1 VPLGKAPAK
10 LNRFTYL
17 YCIEILGSNMNK
29 FFTFLILIMP
39 AVHSFAQEK
48 ALANDSISLD
58 AMIGQMILTG
68 IGDFSYMPED
78 AGILEDIRTGKV
90 GGVILF
96 EKNINAERPKK
107 QLKRTI
113 DMLTEATNIPL
124 FISIDEEGG
133 KVNRLKTKYGFPA
146 TMQAGELGAINNT
159 DTTAL
164 YANNTA
170 STLSEYGFN
179 VNYAPDVDVA
189 INPDNPVIAKLG
201 RSYSSDP
208 RTVANHAQTVIDV
221 HRKNNVF
228 TVVKHFP
235 GHGSSQNDSHLGV
248 ADVSNT
254 WQFSELMPYKWL
266 IDSGR
271 VDGIMTAHIVNE
283 HLDPSKLPATLSPY
297 IISNI
302 LRGVLG
308 YQGVVFTDD
317 MQMHAIS
324 KNYGFEESIKMA
336 INAGVDVMLFC
347 NNVPGNERRTPSQI
361 HTIIKNYVTDGE
373 ISEARIRESYN
384 RIMLLKSQ
392 LL

>member
-1 VPLGKAPAK
+1 
-10 LNRFTYL
+10 
-17 YCIEILGSNMNK
+17 MNK
-29 FFTFLILIMP
+29 VFALLILFLSDTL
-39 AVHSFAQEK
+39 AFAQVE
-48 ALANDSISLD
+48 ADSQDTVSLD
-58 AMIGQMILTG
+58 IMIGQMILTG
-68 IGDFSYMPED
+68 IGDFSYMPKD
-78 AGILEDIRTGKV
+78 AEILDEIKTGKV

-96 EKNINAERPKK
+96 EKNINAEHPKK

-113 DMLTEATNIPL
+113 EMLKAVANIPL

-133 KVNRLKTKYGFPA
+133 RVNRLKTKYGFPA
-146 TMQAGELGAINNT
+146 TKQAGDLGKLNNL
-159 DTTAL
+159 DTTGF

-170 STLSEYGFN
+170 STLNEYGFN

-189 INPDNPVIAKLG
+189 INPANPVIAQLG

-208 RTVANHAQTVIDV
+208 KLVASHAQKVIDIHRDHNVLTVI
-221 HRKNNVF
+221 
-228 TVVKHFP
+228 KHFP

-266 IDSGR
+266 LDSGR

-302 LRGVLG
+302 LRDILG

-361 HTIIKNYVTDGE
+361 HAIISKFVADGD
-373 ISEARIRESYN
+373 ISESRIKESYN
-384 RIMLLKSQ
+384 RIMQLKSKLQ
-392 LL
+392 

>member
-1 VPLGKAPAK
+1 
-10 LNRFTYL
+10 
-17 YCIEILGSNMNK
+17 MNK
-29 FFTFLILIMP
+29 VITALFLFLTSAHAI
-39 AVHSFAQEK
+39 AQGK
-48 ALANDSISLD
+48 DQNQDSVSLD
-58 AMIGQMILTG
+58 EMIGQMILTG

-78 AGILEDIRTGKV
+78 AEILDEIKAGKV

-96 EKNINAERPKK
+96 EKNINAEHPKK

-113 DMLTEATNIPL
+113 EMIKGAANYPL

-133 KVNRLKTKYGFPA
+133 KVNRLKTKYGFPS
-146 TMQAGELGAINNT
+146 TMQAGELGEINNL
-159 DTTAL
+159 DTTAF
-164 YANNTA
+164 YARNTA
-170 STLSEYGFN
+170 STLQEYGFN

-201 RSYSSDP
+201 RSYSDDP
-208 RTVANHAQTVIDV
+208 RIVANQAQQVIDV
-221 HRKNNVF
+221 HRANGVLA
-228 TVVKHFP
+228 VLKHFP
-235 GHGSSQNDSHLGV
+235 GHGSSRNDSHLGV

-297 IISNI
+297 IIRNI

-361 HTIIKNYVTDGE
+361 HSIIKNYIVQGE
-373 ISEARIRESYN
+373 ISEDQIRASYYRI
-384 RIMLLKSQ
+384 IQLKSKLQ
-392 LL
+392 